1 MQVWEACCSMDL
13 KFFRRAIEELL
24 TRSQGNVNANAL
36 YDIYIEFVKEFVKA
50 IDKRFKDVQRWDI
63 EVLDEAV
70 DAISDKLGKSAKVYE
85 IWDEIWDAKI
95 EKRVVKV
102 EIIKAFL
109 NIIDLAERKYG
120 GKETNK

>member
-1 MQVWEACCSMDL
+1 VWKACCSMDL

>member
-1 MQVWEACCSMDL
+1 MWKACCSMDL

>member
-1 MQVWEACCSMDL
+1 MWEACCSMDL

>member
-1 MQVWEACCSMDL
+1 MDL

-120 GKETNK
+120 GKEANK